1 MKKILTILALVA
13 ITTSSLFAVVAS
25 GKSAQVQLNTSIK
38 ETEVSYNLYY
48 NNNVIND
55 GATKQIEVAPLTEEG
70 KTDFFTIKASSNKNS
85 DLTINVSVT
94 PETFKTTINGS
105 TELDSNIL
113 PQVNTEASLTTL
125 TAGLHK
131 DLTVNTF
138 NLSWS
143 GDENLTAGDYTSDIK
158 VEYSIQ

>member
-1 MKKILTILALVA
+1 MKKLLTILALVA
-13 ITTSSLFAVVAS
+13 IAMTSMSA
-25 GKSAQVQLNTSIK
+25 KSAQVQLNTSIE

-55 GATKQIEVAPLTEEG
+55 GDTKQIDVAPLTENG
-70 KTDFFTIKASSNKNS
+70 STDSFTIKASSNKNS
-85 DLTINVSVT
+85 DLTVKVSVS

-105 TELDSNIL
+105 TTLDSNIL

-138 NLSWS
+138 NLSWN
-143 GDENLTAGDYTSDIK
+143 GNEDLTAGDYTSNIK
-158 VEYSIQ
+158 VEYTIK